1 MKSNVVVSE
10 AGRIWAYL
18 ARGSLGVPESLRAGH
33 RPPEL
38 IAPARWQGP
47 EQTQEVVP
55 ARHADGGADELE
67 GGATNQCSRATEET
81 EKTELLKISSVA
93 LTNFPRVLFAHS
105 NLDSTHRA
113 RIDPSS

>member
-1 MKSNVVVSE
+1 M
-10 AGRIWAYL
+10 L
-18 ARGSLGVPESLRAGH
+18 AS
-33 RPPEL
+33 
-38 IAPARWQGP
+38 
-47 EQTQEVVP
+47 
-55 ARHADGGADELE
+55 D
-67 GGATNQCSRATEET
+67 EET

>member
-38 IAPARWQGP
+38 IAAVRWQGP

-67 GGATNQCSRATEET
+67 GGATIN
-81 EKTELLKISSVA
+81 
-93 LTNFPRVLFAHS
+93 
-105 NLDSTHRA
+105 A
-113 RIDPSS
+113 RERRRKQRKRSF